1 MLDNTL
7 NQKKRDQLERQ
18 LAEHRTH
25 EQRSLFLLKMG
36 FILTFLL
43 YLGFN
48 FHLYLGDPSTWV
60 HYFQNWQAVSG
71 FMFYSVIVI
80 LMALFLAWVKHHAY
94 LHFGLYG
101 SIALIVTTVIGFAL
115 FAEFFSSS
123 ANQDAKSNLLLENN
137 AAYKQTLI
145 NPISAIQAAPLINDS
160 SLNNAISEASQRLAR
175 CQENLR
181 MGTEKHCKGDTAKLQ
196 ALKQQQA
203 DLNQLAA
210 TTAKA
215 QAQAQAQAAA
225 ATLQLNHARQDKLK
239 SDSYNPVIVML
250 ARLMGT
256 LSSSDYTQHIKSA
269 VVIIMLIVAVAFEIL
284 HHFLS
289 GSKERAS
296 QAVMDLELDL
306 ARLYGT
312 EPPLAASQ
320 PPFKDSSFK
329 DSGIGFTAPLTAQ
342 APRFKYQRDTP
353 VPPVHRVTQGK
364 HSHSFGF
371 IPPETNQPNTPTQ
384 AQLPKTPKVGGTG
397 LHNPALGR
405 AEAIYPLP
413 LQPLPQA
420 DVTPVHRDTQA
431 QPKPSL
437 TPPADLYQQWLAA
450 IHQGDLKPTVTESRK
465 WLQKRLAGKGS
476 QSWRKTPTMVDFD
489 QIARVY
495 FIRAI
500 LDPNSRIRLN
510 PTYTETQRDGKTI
523 TNGKAKYLLTDE
535 TLV

>member
-1 MLDNTL
+1 MSDNAIQ
-7 NQKKRDQLERQ
+7 QKKRDILERQ
-18 LAEHRTH
+18 LHEHRNH

-48 FHLYLGDPSTWV
+48 FHLYLGDPATWI
-60 HYFQNWQAVSG
+60 HYFQNWQAISG
-71 FMFYSVIVI
+71 FAFYSLIVV

-145 NPISAIQAAPLINDS
+145 NPISAIQTAPLITNS
-160 SLNNAISEASQRLAR
+160 NLNNALSEASQRLAR

-181 MGTEKHCKGDTAKLQ
+181 MGTEKHCKGDAAKLQ

-203 DLNQLAA
+203 DAHQLAA
-210 TTAKA
+210 TTA
-215 QAQAQAQAAA
+215 QAQAQAQAQAVA
-225 ATLQLNHARQDKLK
+225 ATLQLNHTRQDKLK
-239 SDSYNPVIVML
+239 ADSYNPVVVML
-250 ARLMGT
+250 ARLMG
-256 LSSSDYTQHIKSA
+256 SISGSDYTQHIKAA
-269 VVIIMLIVAVAFEIL
+269 VVLIMLIVAVAFEIL

-296 QAVMDLELDL
+296 QAVIDLELEL

-312 EPPLAASQ
+312 EPPLASSQ
-320 PPFKDSSFK
+320 PTIKDSSFK

-353 VPPVHRVTQGK
+353 VTPVHRDTQVQPARG
-364 HSHSFGF
+364 FGF
-371 IPPETNQPNTPTQ
+371 IPHDVAKPDAQPQ
-384 AQLPKTPKVGGTG
+384 AELPKTPKAGGTG

-413 LQPLPQA
+413 LQPLPHA

-431 QPKPSL
+431 HHKPSL
-437 TPPADLYQQWLAA
+437 PPADLYQQWLDA
-450 IHQGDLKPTVTESRK
+450 IHHKTLKPNITDSRK
-465 WLQKRLAGKGS
+465 WLQRHLAGKGS
-476 QSWRKTPTMVDFD
+476 QSWRKTPTFVDFD

-495 FIRAI
+495 FIRAT
-500 LDPNSRIRLN
+500 LDKTSRITLN
-510 PTYTETQRDGKTI
+510 PSYRETKRDSKTI
-523 TNGKAKYLLTDE
+523 TNGKAKYLLIEEVTA
-535 TLV
+535 